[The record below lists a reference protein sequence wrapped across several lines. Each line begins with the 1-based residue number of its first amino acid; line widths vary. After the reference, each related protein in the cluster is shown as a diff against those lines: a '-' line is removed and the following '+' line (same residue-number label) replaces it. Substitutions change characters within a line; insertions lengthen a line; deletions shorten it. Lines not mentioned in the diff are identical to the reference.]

1 MSRIYRIFIEK
12 KSGFDLEAKNLLHD
26 FQVFLQISHVTD
38 VRLFYRYD
46 IENIKA
52 GIYVRARDTI
62 FSDPVQDKVYEE
74 QLPEMKDAFLLAVSY
89 LPGQFDQRA
98 DSAEQCIRILDNLQE
113 PRVVSAR
120 VIAVFGAL
128 TTGDIKKI
136 EKYCINPV
144 DSQKAGLS
152 KPGELGKAC
161 TEPREVAVMS
171 GFITS
176 GKEDL
181 IHFQK
186 ELGLVMT
193 LEDLEFCRDYFR
205 DREQRDPTVT
215 ELKMLDTYWSDHCRH
230 TTFLTEIKSVEIEDS
245 PLTDPVKKA
254 YRQYRASRG
263 KVYGNSNRP
272 DCLMDLA
279 TICMKQL
286 YAEGR
291 LPELEISDE
300 INACT
305 IRVNITTSRGPEDWL
320 ILFKN
325 ETHNHPTEIEP
336 FGGAATCLGGAIR
349 DPLSGR
355 AYVYQAMRV
364 TGSGDPRLPL
374 EETLPGKLPQ
384 RTITT
389 QAARGYSSYGNQIG
403 LNTGL
408 VREIYHPGYVAK
420 RMEIGAVVGAVPARQ
435 VRREKPVEGDY
446 IVMIGGATGRDG
458 IGGATGSSRA
468 HDDKALENSA
478 EVQKGNAPEERKLQR
493 LFSNPRFSRLVKKA
507 NDFGAGGVS
516 VAVGELADGLEIDLD
531 ALPKKYS
538 GLDGTELAL
547 SESQERMAV
556 VIEAQD
562 YDALLAL
569 AENENV
575 QAVRIATVTGEK
587 RLRMKWRGQLIVDI
601 DRTFL
606 DSNGLR
612 RSSNVRINAPRQK
625 ENYFLSARHA
635 GDIKDPQSWRAL
647 LRDLN
652 VCDQRGLVEQFD
664 NSIGAL
670 NILNAYGGK
679 YLATPADAMVSRLPF
694 TDSDTATA
702 MSWGF
707 DPYLSEWSPFHGG
720 FYAVLDSVARL
731 VAVGVRLDDI
741 YFTFQE
747 YFEKL
752 GDSPGKWGKPYAAL
766 LGAYTALMAFGRA
779 AIGGKDSMSGSFKQL
794 DVPPTLVSFALA
806 PMSVSTVISNDLKGP
821 GHYILMVYGERDDKA
836 LVNPEQYTFLYKTVT
851 ELNGQG
857 KIYAAQAVGHGGY
870 AAALLKMAFGNRV
883 GVEITHDGHEA
894 FTPHYG
900 SLLLEIDGET
910 LSRFQDKPFGMA
922 IIGKTLRE
930 PEIRHGQLRM
940 SLEELYKE
948 FEAPL
953 DEIFPRNFDV
963 VNEPEFDT
971 AGGSGSVKC
980 RISVG
985 KPRVIIPVFPGTN
998 CEFDSARAWERAGAE
1013 AEIFIFRN
1021 KTPRLLQESLRELAA
1036 KIVASQIIMIPG
1048 GFSAGDE
1055 PDGSGKFIATV
1066 FRNAG
1071 VRDAVETLLEKNDGL
1086 ILGICNG
1093 FQALIR
1099 LGLLPYGQIL
1109 DRLPG
1114 EAPTLTFNRL
1124 KRHHSC
1130 YVHTRIVSSLSP
1142 WTQLVNPEEDYI
1154 IPVSNGEGRFFAQ
1167 EETLYE
1173 LANNGQIVSRYITP
1187 EGQFAR
1193 DARYNPSG
1201 SVMAIEGICSP
1212 DGKIFGKMGHSERT
1226 GRYTAIN
1233 VPGNHDQEIFKSGV
1247 WYFK

>member
-1 MSRIYRIFIEK
+1 MSSIYRIFIEK

-26 FQVFLQISHVTD
+26 FQGFLQLSRVTN

-46 IENIKA
+46 IEDIKEA
-52 GIYVRARDTI
+52 VYTRARDTI
-62 FSDPVQDKVYEE
+62 FSDPVQDNVYEE
-74 QLPEMKDAFLLAVSY
+74 NLPEMNGVFLLAVSY

-98 DSAEQCIRILDNLQE
+98 DSAEQCIRILDNEHE
-113 PRVVSAR
+113 PKVVSAK

-128 TTGDIKKI
+128 TPDDIKKI

-144 DSQKAGLS
+144 DSRKA
-152 KPGELGKAC
+152 ELGK
-161 TEPREVAVMS
+161 PRELRSSCAEPQSVAVVS
-171 GFITS
+171 GFTAA
-176 GKEDL
+176 GKDGL
-181 IHFQK
+181 IRFQR
-186 ELGLVMT
+186 ELSLVMT
-193 LEDLEFCRDYFR
+193 LEDLEFCRDYFK

-230 TTFLTEIKSVEIEDS
+230 TTFLTEIKSVEIEDARYAE
-245 PLTDPVKKA
+245 PIKQA
-254 YRQYRASRG
+254 YRHYLESRR
-263 KVYGNSNRP
+263 KVYGNSGRA

-279 TICMKQL
+279 TICMKEL
-286 YAEGR
+286 HKSGK

-305 IRVNITTSRGPEDWL
+305 IRVNIGTPHGREDWL

-355 AYVYQAMRV
+355 AYVYQAMRL
-364 TGSGDPRLPL
+364 TGSGDPRASLKN
-374 EETLPGKLPQ
+374 TLPGKLPQ

-389 QAARGYSSYGNQIG
+389 LAARGYSSYGNQIG

-420 RMEIGAVVGAVPARQ
+420 RMEIGAVVGAVPAKQ
-435 VRREKPVEGDY
+435 VRREKPAPGDY
-446 IVMIGGATGRDG
+446 VVLIGGATGRDG

-493 LFSNPRFSRLVKKA
+493 LFANPQFSRLVKKA

-531 ALPKKYS
+531 ALPKKYN

-556 VIEAQD
+556 VIEAGD
-562 YDALLAL
+562 YDALRSL
-569 AENENV
+569 AEAENV
-575 QAVRIATVTGEK
+575 EAVRIARVTPHR
-587 RLRMKWRGQLIVDI
+587 RLRMKWKGRLIVDI
-601 DRTFL
+601 DREFL

-612 RSSNVRINAPRQK
+612 RESRVKIKAPDEKQD
-625 ENYFLSARHA
+625 YFRADRHA
-635 GDIKDPQSWRAL
+635 GDIANPESWREL
-647 LRDLN
+647 LHDLN
-652 VCDQRGLVEQFD
+652 VCSQRGLVEQFD

-670 NILNAYGGK
+670 NVLNAWGGK
-679 YLATPADAMVSRLPF
+679 YLGTPVEAMVSRLPF
-694 TDSDTATA
+694 AESDTATA

-707 DPYLSEWSPFHGG
+707 DPFLSQWSPFHGG

-731 VAVGVRLDDI
+731 VAAGVDVDNI

-752 GDSPGKWGKPYAAL
+752 GDSPEKWGKPYAAL
-766 LGAYTALMAFGRA
+766 LGAYTAQMAFGRA

-806 PMSVSTVISNDLKGP
+806 PMPVSGVISNDLKGA
-821 GHYILMVYGERDDKA
+821 GHLIVLVYGRRDEKS
-836 LVNPEQYTFLYKTVT
+836 LVNPGESYAAYKAVN
-851 ELNGQG
+851 ELSRMG
-857 KIYAAQAVGHGGY
+857 KIYAAQAVGYGGY
-870 AAALLKMAFGNRV
+870 AAALVKMAFGNRV
-883 GVEITHDGHEA
+883 GFEVTHDGSGA
-894 FTPHYG
+894 FTPQYG
-900 SLLLEIDGET
+900 ALLLEIDEKM
-910 LSRFQDKPFGMA
+910 LSFLKDKQLSLKV
-922 IIGKTLRE
+922 IGKTLPVPQIRVGSMRLALE
-930 PEIRHGQLRM
+930 KLNQDFEEPLEEVFPTAYNAANDPEIELPGRYGQR
-940 SLEELYKE
+940 
-948 FEAPL
+948 
-953 DEIFPRNFDV
+953 
-963 VNEPEFDT
+963 
-971 AGGSGSVKC
+971 KC
-980 RISVG
+980 RISVK
-985 KPRVIIPVFPGTN
+985 KPKVIIPVFPGTN
-998 CEFDSARAWERAGAE
+998 CEFDSAHAWERAGAE
-1013 AEIFIFRN
+1013 AEIFIFKNR
-1021 KTPRLLQESLRELAA
+1021 TPQLLQQSLRELAG
-1036 KIVASQIIMIPG
+1036 KIVSSQIIMIPG

-1055 PDGSGKFIATV
+1055 PEGSGKFIAAV
-1066 FRNAG
+1066 FRNPA
-1071 VRDAVETLLEKNDGL
+1071 VRDAVDILLQKNDGL
-1086 ILGICNG
+1086 ILGVCNG

-1099 LGLLPYGQIL
+1099 LGLLPYGRVL
-1109 DRLPG
+1109 ERLP
-1114 EAPTLTFNRL
+1114 EDAPTLTFNRL
-1124 KRHHSC
+1124 KRHHSG

-1142 WTQLVNPEEDYI
+1142 WTQLVNPDEDYI
-1154 IPVSNGEGRFFAQ
+1154 IPVSNGEGRFWAT
-1167 EETLYE
+1167 ERTLSG
-1173 LANNGQIVSRYITP
+1173 LAEKGQIVSRYITP

-1201 SVMAIEGICSP
+1201 SVLAIEGICSP

-1226 GRYTAIN
+1226 GQYTAIN

-1247 WYFK
+1247 HYFK

>member
-26 FQVFLQISHVTD
+26 LQFFLQLPGVTN

-46 IENIKA
+46 IENIKT
-52 GIYVRARDTI
+52 GIYARARDTI
-62 FSDPVQDKVYEE
+62 FSDPVQDRVYEE
-74 QLPEMKDAFLLAVSY
+74 QLPEMEEAFLLAVSY

-98 DSAEQCIRILDNLQE
+98 DSAEQCIRILDDE
-113 PRVVSAR
+113 PAPKVVSAR
-120 VIAVFGAL
+120 VMAVFGTL
-128 TTGDIKKI
+128 TPGDREKI
-136 EKYCINPV
+136 EKFCINPV
-144 DSQKAGLS
+144 DSRKAELE
-152 KPGELGKAC
+152 KPRQLRAAYS
-161 TEPREVAVMS
+161 EPRPVAVLT
-171 GFITS
+171 GFTAA
-176 GKEDL
+176 GKEGL
-181 IHFQK
+181 LRYQK

-193 LEDLEFCRDYFR
+193 LEDLKFCRDYFR
-205 DREQRDPTVT
+205 DSEQRDPTVT

-230 TTFLTEIKSVEIEDS
+230 TTFLTEITSVEIEEA
-245 PLTDPVKKA
+245 PLTAPIKEA
-254 YRQYRASRG
+254 YRRYRASRQ
-263 KVYGNSNRP
+263 KVYGNSDRP

-279 TICMKQL
+279 TICMKEL
-286 YAEGR
+286 HGEGK

-305 IRVNITTSRGPEDWL
+305 IRVNIATSRGPEEWL

-364 TGSGDPRLPL
+364 TGSGDPRASLK
-374 EETLPGKLPQ
+374 ETLPGKLPQ

-389 QAARGYSSYGNQIG
+389 LAARGYSSYGNQIG

-408 VREIYHPGYVAK
+408 VKEIYHPGYVAK
-420 RMEIGAVVGAVPARQ
+420 RMEIGAVVGAVPAGQ
-435 VRREKPVEGDY
+435 VRREKPAAGDY
-446 IVMIGGATGRDG
+446 IVLIGGATGRDG

-468 HDDKALENSA
+468 HDDRALENSA

-516 VAVGELADGLEIDLD
+516 VAVGELADGLEINLD
-531 ALPKKYS
+531 ALPRKYN

-556 VIEAQD
+556 VIEAGD
-562 YDALLAL
+562 YEELRSL
-569 AENENV
+569 AEMENV
-575 QAVRIATVTGEK
+575 EAVRIATVTANN
-587 RLRMKWRGQLIVDI
+587 RLRMRWKGQLIVDI
-601 DRTFL
+601 DRAFL

-612 RSSNVRINAPRQK
+612 RASRVAIRAPRK
-625 ENYFLSARHA
+625 EDDYFLSPRHA
-635 GDIKDPQSWRAL
+635 GDITDPQSWRTL

-670 NILNAYGGK
+670 NVLNAYGGK
-679 YLATPADAMVSRLPF
+679 HLATPVETMVSRLPF

-707 DPYLSEWSPFHGG
+707 DPYLSQWSPFHGG

-731 VAVGVRLDDI
+731 VAVGGDVDDI

-752 GDSPGKWGKPYAAL
+752 GDSADKWGKPYAAL
-766 LGAYTALMAFGRA
+766 LGAYTAQMAFGRA
-779 AIGGKDSMSGSFKQL
+779 AIGGKDSMSGSFKHL
-794 DVPPTLVSFALA
+794 NVPPTLVSFALA
-806 PMSVSTVISNDLKGP
+806 PMPASAVISNDLKGP
-821 GHYILMVYGERDDKA
+821 GHLIVLIRGERDDNA
-836 LVNPEQYTFLYKTVT
+836 LVNTAHIYSLYKKVH
-851 ELNGQG
+851 ELNRQG
-857 KIYAAQAVGHGGY
+857 RIYAAQAVGYGGY
-870 AAALLKMAFGNRV
+870 AAALLKMAFGNRI
-883 GVEITHDGHEA
+883 GFELTHDGREA
-894 FTPHYG
+894 FTPQYG
-900 SLLLEIDGET
+900 ALLLEIDEET
-910 LSRFQDKPFGMA
+910 LPLLREKTYHPE
-922 IIGKTLRE
+922 ILGKTLGE
-930 PEIRHGQLRM
+930 PRLRHGRM
-940 SLEELYKE
+940 RLELATLHRE

-953 DEIFPRNFDV
+953 EEVFPTAYGS
-963 VNEPEFDT
+963 VNEPEIEV
-971 AGGSGSVKC
+971 AGRRGHLKC
-980 RISVG
+980 RISLERP
-985 KPRVIIPVFPGTN
+985 KVIIPVFPGTN
-998 CEFDSARAWERAGAE
+998 CEFDSANAWERAGADT
-1013 AEIFIFRN
+1013 EIFIFRN

-1036 KIVASQIIMIPG
+1036 KIACSQIIMLPG

-1055 PDGSGKFIATV
+1055 PEGSGKFIAAV
-1066 FRNAG
+1066 FRNPA
-1071 VRDAVETLLEKNDGL
+1071 VREAVDILLEKNDGL

-1099 LGLLPYGQIL
+1099 LGLLPYGRIQE
-1109 DRLPG
+1109 RLPE

-1142 WTQLVNPEEDYI
+1142 WTQLVDMNEDYV

-1167 EETLYE
+1167 DKTLSE
-1173 LANNGQIVSRYITP
+1173 MAARGQIVSRYITP
-1187 EGQFAR
+1187 GGEFAR

-1212 DGKIFGKMGHSERT
+1212 DGKIFGKMGHSERR
-1226 GRYTAIN
+1226 GPYTAVN

-1247 WYFK
+1247 QYFK